1 MKCPGLLSVERRW
14 GGEPAPVFLC
24 RLRCCQLL
32 LGLVYIPLPA
42 LCLFQGL
49 LILLFM
55 CVVKTH
61 ITDNLPSQPLL
72 SAQCSSVNYMYIVVR
87 QSLELFFFS
96 CQSDTLVVFTCSV
109 VSDSSWPHGL
119 QQSRLPC
126 QIHAHWVGD
135 AIQPSHLVSPFSCP

>member
-1 MKCPGLLSVERRW
+1 MLIPPKPSLMKCPGLLSVERRW
-14 GGEPAPVFLC
+14 GGEPAPLFLC

-87 QSLELFFFS
+87 QSLELFFFFLPVRYTCCFHLLS
-96 CQSDTLVVFTCSV
+96 CVRLLMTSWTAAIQASL
-109 VSDSSWPHGL
+109 SDSCPLSW
-119 QQSRLPC
+119 
-126 QIHAHWVGD
+126 
-135 AIQPSHLVSPFSCP
+135 